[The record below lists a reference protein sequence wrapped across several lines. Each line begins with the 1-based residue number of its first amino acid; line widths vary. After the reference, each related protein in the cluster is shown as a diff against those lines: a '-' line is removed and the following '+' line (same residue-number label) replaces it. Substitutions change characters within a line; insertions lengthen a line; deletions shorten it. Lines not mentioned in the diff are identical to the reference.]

1 MKGELFYL
9 ARVIASIP
17 GELTYQRV
25 TNPKLTRVKE
35 QQYATNFSGMKKGSQ
50 IWLQKS
56 THPYSSKPNQR
67 FSYIT
72 VYYLVI

>member
-1 MKGELFYL
+1 MKFLSLLKNTFLIKRFSVALGLMKGELFYL

-35 QQYATNFSGMKKGSQ
+35 QQYATNFSGMKKVSQ
-50 IWLQKS
+50 I
-56 THPYSSKPNQR
+56 
-67 FSYIT
+67 
-72 VYYLVI
+72 